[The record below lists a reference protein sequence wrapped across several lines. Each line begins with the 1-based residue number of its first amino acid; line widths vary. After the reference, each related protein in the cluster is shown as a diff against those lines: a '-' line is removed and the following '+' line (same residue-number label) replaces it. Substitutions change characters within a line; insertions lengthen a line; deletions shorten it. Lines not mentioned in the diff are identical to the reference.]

1 MNLPRPAPRKIGD
14 LNIPAMKGHECSLE
28 QRPAAAPTDEL
39 VAKNREVQRLL
50 GRCVLR
56 IQQMEKLLR
65 AIVAVQ
71 HHYGTG
77 ADSAQLAE
85 QRASQVAKLGM
96 GDLVDFILAEVLH
109 VRTGQV
115 GPDGLEAER
124 PIRKG
129 ASSPQPKTSALA
141 KRYGKAKAKAL
152 AEQRPWFTSKVT
164 MSAAPEE
171 AKEIKDRLTSLV
183 QLRNRVVHHFCD
195 DHEIRTE
202 AGCDRATAFL
212 EQTDASLVQHMD
224 HLSKW
229 VIELDEARV
238 EAARA
243 MSDPALV
250 DQMLSI
256 PAADAPPDE
265 PSRAP

>member
-1 MNLPRPAPRKIGD
+1 
-14 LNIPAMKGHECSLE
+14 MKKQEYGVE
-28 QRPAAAPTDEL
+28 QEPAAPSDEL

-50 GRCVLR
+50 GRCLLR
-56 IQQMEKLLR
+56 IQQLERLLK
-65 AIVAVQ
+65 AVVSVQ
-71 HHYGTG
+71 HHYGSG
-77 ADSAQLAE
+77 SDGAQLAQ
-85 QRASQVAKLGM
+85 QRAAQVAKLGM

-115 GPDGLEAER
+115 GPDGLEAEH

-129 ASSPQPKTSALA
+129 ATGPQSKTSALA
-141 KRYGKAKAKAL
+141 RRHDKARAKAL
-152 AEQRPWFTSKVT
+152 AELRPWFTSKLT

-229 VIELDEARV
+229 AIELDEARM
-238 EAARA
+238 EAARFL
-243 MSDPALV
+243 SDPAVV
-250 DQMLSI
+250 DQMFSL
-256 PAADAPPDE
+256 PADAASPED
-265 PSRAP
+265 PSTLP